1 MRKNFLIIGT
11 ITAACAA
18 VSGCAEKKEG
28 PQTIIIELA
37 DPADIEESSM
47 ADESASTEVPESESE
62 SFAEEITTDSDERY
76 PQIEGLSDNVTLS
89 YTQIGSD
96 DPIIGL
102 VIADIL
108 PDIHAKD
115 LNITNVQAYIDDEEV
130 VPYGDVTFSMDVD
143 PDSQVVLYK
152 LDENGKITSEQLEVT
167 DGTVSYQTSKCGRWL
182 IISSNLESET
192 ETETMESECLD
203 GERMDTFVFCSAI
216 SFAILIP
223 CPFSSAVLS
232 PIIDTD
238 SVTFATSLTPV
249 SITATAPSALTGL
262 SATAA
267 CNSAIGFSSAA
278 IGSAAFALPSPSAT
292 EMTVSTSTNSDLL

>member
-1 MRKNFLIIGT
+1 MRKKFLIIGT
-11 ITAACAA
+11 ITAAACAA

-37 DPADIEESSM
+37 DPTDIEESSM
-47 ADESASTEVPESESE
+47 ADESVPETEFESE
-62 SFAEEITTDSDERY
+62 SFAEEMTTDLSDEKY

-108 PDIHAKD
+108 PDIRAKD
-115 LNITNVQAYIDDEEV
+115 LDITNVQAYIDDEEA
-130 VPYGDVTFSMDVD
+130 VPYGDITFSMDVD

-182 IISSNLESET
+182 VISSHLESET
-192 ETETMESECLD
+192 ETETMELESEIAS
-203 GERMDTFVFCSAI
+203 E
-216 SFAILIP
+216 
-223 CPFSSAVLS
+223 
-232 PIIDTD
+232 
-238 SVTFATSLTPV
+238 
-249 SITATAPSALTGL
+249 
-262 SATAA
+262 
-267 CNSAIGFSSAA
+267 
-278 IGSAAFALPSPSAT
+278 
-292 EMTVSTSTNSDLL
+292 

>member
-1 MRKNFLIIGT
+1 MRKKFLIIGT
-11 ITAACAA
+11 ITAAACAA

-37 DPADIEESSM
+37 DPTDIEESSM
-47 ADESASTEVPESESE
+47 ADESVPETEFESE
-62 SFAEEITTDSDERY
+62 SFAEEMTTDLLDEKY

-115 LNITNVQAYIDDEEV
+115 LDITNVQAYIDDEEV

-182 IISSNLESET
+182 VISSHLESET
-192 ETETMESECLD
+192 ETETMELESE
-203 GERMDTFVFCSAI
+203 T
-216 SFAILIP
+216 
-223 CPFSSAVLS
+223 
-232 PIIDTD
+232 
-238 SVTFATSLTPV
+238 TS
-249 SITATAPSALTGL
+249 
-262 SATAA
+262 
-267 CNSAIGFSSAA
+267 
-278 IGSAAFALPSPSAT
+278 
-292 EMTVSTSTNSDLL
+292 E

>member
-47 ADESASTEVPESESE
+47 ADESASTEVPES
-62 SFAEEITTDSDERY
+62 AEEITTDSDERY

-115 LNITNVQAYIDDEEV
+115 LDITNVQAYIDDEEV

-152 LDENGKITSEQLEVT
+152 LDENGKIASEQLEVT
-167 DGTVSYQTSKCGRWL
+167 DGKVSYQTSKCGRWL
-182 IISSNLESET
+182 IINSHLESET
-192 ETETMESECLD
+192 ETETMESES
-203 GERMDTFVFCSAI
+203 E
-216 SFAILIP
+216 
-223 CPFSSAVLS
+223 
-232 PIIDTD
+232 
-238 SVTFATSLTPV
+238 
-249 SITATAPSALTGL
+249 TASK
-262 SATAA
+262 
-267 CNSAIGFSSAA
+267 
-278 IGSAAFALPSPSAT
+278 
-292 EMTVSTSTNSDLL
+292 

>member
-11 ITAACAA
+11 ITAAACAA

-37 DPADIEESSM
+37 DPTDIKESSM
-47 ADESASTEVPESESE
+47 ADESASTEVPETEFESE
-62 SFAEEITTDSDERY
+62 SFAEEMTTDSSDEKY

-115 LNITNVQAYIDDEEV
+115 LDITNVQAYIDDEEA

-182 IISSNLESET
+182 VISSHLESET
-192 ETETMESECLD
+192 ETETMELESE
-203 GERMDTFVFCSAI
+203 
-216 SFAILIP
+216 
-223 CPFSSAVLS
+223 
-232 PIIDTD
+232 
-238 SVTFATSLTPV
+238 
-249 SITATAPSALTGL
+249 TASK
-262 SATAA
+262 
-267 CNSAIGFSSAA
+267 
-278 IGSAAFALPSPSAT
+278 
-292 EMTVSTSTNSDLL
+292 

>member
-1 MRKNFLIIGT
+1 MRKNFLIIGM
-11 ITAACAA
+11 ITAAACTA
-18 VSGCAEKKEG
+18 VYGCAEKKEG

-47 ADESASTEVPESESE
+47 ANESASTEVPE

-76 PQIEGLSDNVTLS
+76 PQIEGLSNNVTLS
-89 YTQIGSD
+89 CTQIGSD

-115 LNITNVQAYIDDEEV
+115 LDITNVQAYIDDEEV

-152 LDENGKITSEQLEVT
+152 LDENGKIASEQLEVT

-182 IISSNLESET
+182 IINSHLESET
-192 ETETMESECLD
+192 ETETMKSESE
-203 GERMDTFVFCSAI
+203 
-216 SFAILIP
+216 
-223 CPFSSAVLS
+223 
-232 PIIDTD
+232 
-238 SVTFATSLTPV
+238 
-249 SITATAPSALTGL
+249 TASK
-262 SATAA
+262 
-267 CNSAIGFSSAA
+267 
-278 IGSAAFALPSPSAT
+278 
-292 EMTVSTSTNSDLL
+292 

>member
-76 PQIEGLSDNVTLS
+76 PQIDGLSDNVTLS
-89 YTQIGSD
+89 YTQIGSN

-167 DGTVSYQTSKCGRWL
+167 DGTVSYQTSQCGRWL
-182 IISSNLESET
+182 VISSHLESET
-192 ETETMESECLD
+192 ETETMESES
-203 GERMDTFVFCSAI
+203 E
-216 SFAILIP
+216 
-223 CPFSSAVLS
+223 
-232 PIIDTD
+232 
-238 SVTFATSLTPV
+238 
-249 SITATAPSALTGL
+249 
-262 SATAA
+262 
-267 CNSAIGFSSAA
+267 
-278 IGSAAFALPSPSAT
+278 
-292 EMTVSTSTNSDLL
+292 TVSK

>member
-1 MRKNFLIIGT
+1 MRKNFFIIGT
-11 ITAACAA
+11 ITAAACAA

-37 DPADIEESSM
+37 DPTDIEESSM
-47 ADESASTEVPESESE
+47 ADESASTEVPETEFESE

-89 YTQIGSD
+89 YTQIGSN

-115 LNITNVQAYIDDEEV
+115 LDITNVQAYIDDEEV

-192 ETETMESECLD
+192 ETETMESES
-203 GERMDTFVFCSAI
+203 E
-216 SFAILIP
+216 
-223 CPFSSAVLS
+223 
-232 PIIDTD
+232 
-238 SVTFATSLTPV
+238 
-249 SITATAPSALTGL
+249 TASK
-262 SATAA
+262 
-267 CNSAIGFSSAA
+267 
-278 IGSAAFALPSPSAT
+278 
-292 EMTVSTSTNSDLL
+292 

>member
-1 MRKNFLIIGT
+1 MKGKIIMRKNFLIIGT

-115 LNITNVQAYIDDEEV
+115 LDITNVQAYIDDEEV

-182 IISSNLESET
+182 IISSNLETET
-192 ETETMESECLD
+192 ETEAMESES
-203 GERMDTFVFCSAI
+203 E
-216 SFAILIP
+216 
-223 CPFSSAVLS
+223 
-232 PIIDTD
+232 
-238 SVTFATSLTPV
+238 
-249 SITATAPSALTGL
+249 TASK
-262 SATAA
+262 
-267 CNSAIGFSSAA
+267 
-278 IGSAAFALPSPSAT
+278 
-292 EMTVSTSTNSDLL
+292 

>member
-1 MRKNFLIIGT
+1 MRKKFLIIGT
-11 ITAACAA
+11 ITAAACAA
-18 VSGCAEKKEG
+18 GSGCAEKKEG

-47 ADESASTEVPESESE
+47 ADESANTEVPE

-115 LNITNVQAYIDDEEV
+115 LDITNVQAYIDDEEA
-130 VPYGDVTFSMDVD
+130 VPHGDVTFSMDVD

-182 IISSNLESET
+182 VISSHLESET
-192 ETETMESECLD
+192 ETETMELESE
-203 GERMDTFVFCSAI
+203 T
-216 SFAILIP
+216 
-223 CPFSSAVLS
+223 
-232 PIIDTD
+232 
-238 SVTFATSLTPV
+238 TS
-249 SITATAPSALTGL
+249 
-262 SATAA
+262 
-267 CNSAIGFSSAA
+267 
-278 IGSAAFALPSPSAT
+278 
-292 EMTVSTSTNSDLL
+292 E

>member
-1 MRKNFLIIGT
+1 MRKKFLIIGT
-11 ITAACAA
+11 ITAAACAA

-37 DPADIEESSM
+37 DPTDIEESSM
-47 ADESASTEVPESESE
+47 ADESVPETEFESE
-62 SFAEEITTDSDERY
+62 SFAEEMTTDLSDEKY

-115 LNITNVQAYIDDEEV
+115 LDITNVQACIDDEEA

-182 IISSNLESET
+182 VISSHLESET
-192 ETETMESECLD
+192 ETETMELESE
-203 GERMDTFVFCSAI
+203 T
-216 SFAILIP
+216 
-223 CPFSSAVLS
+223 
-232 PIIDTD
+232 
-238 SVTFATSLTPV
+238 TS
-249 SITATAPSALTGL
+249 
-262 SATAA
+262 
-267 CNSAIGFSSAA
+267 
-278 IGSAAFALPSPSAT
+278 
-292 EMTVSTSTNSDLL
+292 E

>member
-1 MRKNFLIIGT
+1 MRKKFLIIGT
-11 ITAACAA
+11 ITAAACAA

-47 ADESASTEVPESESE
+47 ADESASTEVPETEFESE

-89 YTQIGSD
+89 YTQIGSN

-192 ETETMESECLD
+192 ETETMESES
-203 GERMDTFVFCSAI
+203 E
-216 SFAILIP
+216 
-223 CPFSSAVLS
+223 
-232 PIIDTD
+232 
-238 SVTFATSLTPV
+238 
-249 SITATAPSALTGL
+249 TASK
-262 SATAA
+262 
-267 CNSAIGFSSAA
+267 
-278 IGSAAFALPSPSAT
+278 
-292 EMTVSTSTNSDLL
+292 

>member
-1 MRKNFLIIGT
+1 MKGKIIMRKNFLIIGT

-115 LNITNVQAYIDDEEV
+115 LDITNVQAYIDDEEV

-167 DGTVSYQTSKCGRWL
+167 DGTVSYQASKCGRWL
-182 IISSNLESET
+182 IISSNLEFET
-192 ETETMESECLD
+192 ETETMESES
-203 GERMDTFVFCSAI
+203 E
-216 SFAILIP
+216 
-223 CPFSSAVLS
+223 
-232 PIIDTD
+232 
-238 SVTFATSLTPV
+238 
-249 SITATAPSALTGL
+249 TASK
-262 SATAA
+262 
-267 CNSAIGFSSAA
+267 
-278 IGSAAFALPSPSAT
+278 
-292 EMTVSTSTNSDLL
+292 

>member
-1 MRKNFLIIGT
+1 MRKKFLIIGM
-11 ITAACAA
+11 ITATACTA

-115 LNITNVQAYIDDEEV
+115 LDITNVQAYIDDEEV

-152 LDENGKITSEQLEVT
+152 LDENGKITSEQL
-167 DGTVSYQTSKCGRWL
+167 
-182 IISSNLESET
+182 
-192 ETETMESECLD
+192 
-203 GERMDTFVFCSAI
+203 
-216 SFAILIP
+216 
-223 CPFSSAVLS
+223 
-232 PIIDTD
+232 
-238 SVTFATSLTPV
+238 
-249 SITATAPSALTGL
+249 
-262 SATAA
+262 
-267 CNSAIGFSSAA
+267 
-278 IGSAAFALPSPSAT
+278 
-292 EMTVSTSTNSDLL
+292 

>member
-62 SFAEEITTDSDERY
+62 SESDSFAEEITTDTDERY

-115 LNITNVQAYIDDEEV
+115 LDITNVQAYIDDEEV

-152 LDENGKITSEQLEVT
+152 LDENGKIASEQLEVT
-167 DGTVSYQTSKCGRWL
+167 DGKVSYQTSKCGRWL
-182 IISSNLESET
+182 IINSHLESET
-192 ETETMESECLD
+192 ETETMESES
-203 GERMDTFVFCSAI
+203 E
-216 SFAILIP
+216 
-223 CPFSSAVLS
+223 
-232 PIIDTD
+232 
-238 SVTFATSLTPV
+238 
-249 SITATAPSALTGL
+249 TASK
-262 SATAA
+262 
-267 CNSAIGFSSAA
+267 
-278 IGSAAFALPSPSAT
+278 
-292 EMTVSTSTNSDLL
+292 

>member
-1 MRKNFLIIGT
+1 MKGKIIMRKNFLIIGT

-47 ADESASTEVPESESE
+47 ADEYASTEVPESESE
-62 SFAEEITTDSDERY
+62 SFAEEINTDSDERY

-115 LNITNVQAYIDDEEV
+115 LDITNVQAYIDDEEV

-192 ETETMESECLD
+192 ETETMESES
-203 GERMDTFVFCSAI
+203 E
-216 SFAILIP
+216 
-223 CPFSSAVLS
+223 
-232 PIIDTD
+232 
-238 SVTFATSLTPV
+238 
-249 SITATAPSALTGL
+249 TASK
-262 SATAA
+262 
-267 CNSAIGFSSAA
+267 
-278 IGSAAFALPSPSAT
+278 
-292 EMTVSTSTNSDLL
+292 

>member
-47 ADESASTEVPESESE
+47 ADESASTEVPESES
-62 SFAEEITTDSDERY
+62 FAEEITTDSDERY

-115 LNITNVQAYIDDEEV
+115 LDITNVQAYIDDEEV

-152 LDENGKITSEQLEVT
+152 LDENGKIASEQLEVT
-167 DGTVSYQTSKCGRWL
+167 DGKVSYQTSKCGRWL
-182 IISSNLESET
+182 IINSHLESET
-192 ETETMESECLD
+192 ETETMESES
-203 GERMDTFVFCSAI
+203 E
-216 SFAILIP
+216 
-223 CPFSSAVLS
+223 
-232 PIIDTD
+232 
-238 SVTFATSLTPV
+238 
-249 SITATAPSALTGL
+249 TASK
-262 SATAA
+262 
-267 CNSAIGFSSAA
+267 
-278 IGSAAFALPSPSAT
+278 
-292 EMTVSTSTNSDLL
+292 

>member
-1 MRKNFLIIGT
+1 MRKKFFIIGT
-11 ITAACAA
+11 ITAAACAA

-37 DPADIEESSM
+37 DPTDIEESSI
-47 ADESASTEVPESESE
+47 ADESASTEVPETEFESE

-89 YTQIGSD
+89 YTQIESN

-115 LNITNVQAYIDDEEV
+115 LDITNVQAYIDDEEV
-130 VPYGDVTFSMDVD
+130 VLYGDVTFSMDVD

-167 DGTVSYQTSKCGRWL
+167 DGIVSYQTSKCGRWL
-182 IISSNLESET
+182 VISSHLESET
-192 ETETMESECLD
+192 ETETMESE
-203 GERMDTFVFCSAI
+203 
-216 SFAILIP
+216 
-223 CPFSSAVLS
+223 
-232 PIIDTD
+232 
-238 SVTFATSLTPV
+238 
-249 SITATAPSALTGL
+249 TASK
-262 SATAA
+262 
-267 CNSAIGFSSAA
+267 
-278 IGSAAFALPSPSAT
+278 
-292 EMTVSTSTNSDLL
+292 

>member
-1 MRKNFLIIGT
+1 MRKKFLIIGT
-11 ITAACAA
+11 ITAAACAA

-37 DPADIEESSM
+37 DPTDIEESSM
-47 ADESASTEVPESESE
+47 ADESASTEVPETEFESE
-62 SFAEEITTDSDERY
+62 SFAEEMTTDLSDEKY
-76 PQIEGLSDNVTLS
+76 PQIEGLSGNVTLS

-115 LNITNVQAYIDDEEV
+115 LDITNVQAYIDDEEA
-130 VPYGDVTFSMDVD
+130 VPYGDITFSMDVD

-182 IISSNLESET
+182 VISSHLESET
-192 ETETMESECLD
+192 ETETMELESE
-203 GERMDTFVFCSAI
+203 T
-216 SFAILIP
+216 
-223 CPFSSAVLS
+223 
-232 PIIDTD
+232 
-238 SVTFATSLTPV
+238 TS
-249 SITATAPSALTGL
+249 
-262 SATAA
+262 
-267 CNSAIGFSSAA
+267 
-278 IGSAAFALPSPSAT
+278 
-292 EMTVSTSTNSDLL
+292 E

>member
-1 MRKNFLIIGT
+1 MKGKIIMRKNFLIIGT

-108 PDIHAKD
+108 PDIHAID
-115 LNITNVQAYIDDEEV
+115 LDITNFQAYIDDEEV

-192 ETETMESECLD
+192 ETETMESES
-203 GERMDTFVFCSAI
+203 E
-216 SFAILIP
+216 
-223 CPFSSAVLS
+223 
-232 PIIDTD
+232 
-238 SVTFATSLTPV
+238 
-249 SITATAPSALTGL
+249 TASK
-262 SATAA
+262 
-267 CNSAIGFSSAA
+267 
-278 IGSAAFALPSPSAT
+278 
-292 EMTVSTSTNSDLL
+292 

>member
-47 ADESASTEVPESESE
+47 ADESASTEVPESES
-62 SFAEEITTDSDERY
+62 FAEEIATDSDERY

-115 LNITNVQAYIDDEEV
+115 LDITNVQAYIDDEEV

-152 LDENGKITSEQLEVT
+152 LDENGKIASEQLEVT

-182 IISSNLESET
+182 IINSHLESET
-192 ETETMESECLD
+192 ETETMKSESE
-203 GERMDTFVFCSAI
+203 
-216 SFAILIP
+216 
-223 CPFSSAVLS
+223 
-232 PIIDTD
+232 
-238 SVTFATSLTPV
+238 
-249 SITATAPSALTGL
+249 TASK
-262 SATAA
+262 
-267 CNSAIGFSSAA
+267 
-278 IGSAAFALPSPSAT
+278 
-292 EMTVSTSTNSDLL
+292 

>member
-1 MRKNFLIIGT
+1 MRKNFLIIGM
-11 ITAACAA
+11 ITAAACAA

-47 ADESASTEVPESESE
+47 ADESASTEVPESES
-62 SFAEEITTDSDERY
+62 FAEEIATDSDERY

-102 VIADIL
+102 VIADLL
-108 PDIHAKD
+108 PNIHAKD
-115 LNITNVQAYIDDEEV
+115 LDITNVQAYIDDEEV

-152 LDENGKITSEQLEVT
+152 LDENGKIASEQLEVT

-192 ETETMESECLD
+192 ETETMESES
-203 GERMDTFVFCSAI
+203 E
-216 SFAILIP
+216 
-223 CPFSSAVLS
+223 
-232 PIIDTD
+232 
-238 SVTFATSLTPV
+238 
-249 SITATAPSALTGL
+249 TASK
-262 SATAA
+262 
-267 CNSAIGFSSAA
+267 
-278 IGSAAFALPSPSAT
+278 
-292 EMTVSTSTNSDLL
+292 

>member
-1 MRKNFLIIGT
+1 MKGKIIMRKNFLIIGT

-62 SFAEEITTDSDERY
+62 SESDSFAEEITTDSDERY

-115 LNITNVQAYIDDEEV
+115 LDITNVQAYIDDEEV

-152 LDENGKITSEQLEVT
+152 LDENGKIASEQLEVT
-167 DGTVSYQTSKCGRWL
+167 DGKVSYQTSKCGRWL
-182 IISSNLESET
+182 IINSHLESET
-192 ETETMESECLD
+192 ETETMESES
-203 GERMDTFVFCSAI
+203 E
-216 SFAILIP
+216 
-223 CPFSSAVLS
+223 
-232 PIIDTD
+232 
-238 SVTFATSLTPV
+238 
-249 SITATAPSALTGL
+249 TASK
-262 SATAA
+262 
-267 CNSAIGFSSAA
+267 
-278 IGSAAFALPSPSAT
+278 
-292 EMTVSTSTNSDLL
+292 

>member
-1 MRKNFLIIGT
+1 MRKNFLIIGM
-11 ITAACAA
+11 ITAAACAA

-37 DPADIEESSM
+37 DPTDIEESNM
-47 ADESASTEVPESESE
+47 ADESASTEVPETEFESE
-62 SFAEEITTDSDERY
+62 SFAEEMTTDSSDEKY

-115 LNITNVQAYIDDEEV
+115 LDITNVQAYIDDEEV

-182 IISSNLESET
+182 VISSHLESET
-192 ETETMESECLD
+192 ETETIESES
-203 GERMDTFVFCSAI
+203 E
-216 SFAILIP
+216 
-223 CPFSSAVLS
+223 
-232 PIIDTD
+232 
-238 SVTFATSLTPV
+238 
-249 SITATAPSALTGL
+249 TAS
-262 SATAA
+262 
-267 CNSAIGFSSAA
+267 
-278 IGSAAFALPSPSAT
+278 
-292 EMTVSTSTNSDLL
+292 E

>member
-1 MRKNFLIIGT
+1 MKGKIIMRKNFLIIGT

-89 YTQIGSD
+89 YTQIGTD

-192 ETETMESECLD
+192 ETETMESES
-203 GERMDTFVFCSAI
+203 E
-216 SFAILIP
+216 
-223 CPFSSAVLS
+223 
-232 PIIDTD
+232 
-238 SVTFATSLTPV
+238 
-249 SITATAPSALTGL
+249 TASK
-262 SATAA
+262 
-267 CNSAIGFSSAA
+267 
-278 IGSAAFALPSPSAT
+278 
-292 EMTVSTSTNSDLL
+292 

>member
-115 LNITNVQAYIDDEEV
+115 LDITNVQAYIDDEEV

-152 LDENGKITSEQLEVT
+152 LDENGKIASEQLEVT
-167 DGTVSYQTSKCGRWL
+167 DGTVSYQTSKRGRWL
-182 IISSNLESET
+182 IINSHLESET
-192 ETETMESECLD
+192 ETETMESES
-203 GERMDTFVFCSAI
+203 E
-216 SFAILIP
+216 
-223 CPFSSAVLS
+223 
-232 PIIDTD
+232 
-238 SVTFATSLTPV
+238 
-249 SITATAPSALTGL
+249 TASK
-262 SATAA
+262 
-267 CNSAIGFSSAA
+267 
-278 IGSAAFALPSPSAT
+278 
-292 EMTVSTSTNSDLL
+292 

>member
-1 MRKNFLIIGT
+1 MRKKFFIIGT
-11 ITAACAA
+11 ITAAACAA

-37 DPADIEESSM
+37 DQTDIEESSM
-47 ADESASTEVPESESE
+47 ADESASTEVPETEFESE
-62 SFAEEITTDSDERY
+62 SFAEEITTDSDKRY

-89 YTQIGSD
+89 YTQIGSN

-115 LNITNVQAYIDDEEV
+115 LDTTNVQAYIDDEEV

-182 IISSNLESET
+182 VISSHLESET
-192 ETETMESECLD
+192 ETETMESE
-203 GERMDTFVFCSAI
+203 
-216 SFAILIP
+216 
-223 CPFSSAVLS
+223 
-232 PIIDTD
+232 
-238 SVTFATSLTPV
+238 
-249 SITATAPSALTGL
+249 TASK
-262 SATAA
+262 
-267 CNSAIGFSSAA
+267 
-278 IGSAAFALPSPSAT
+278 
-292 EMTVSTSTNSDLL
+292 

>member
-1 MRKNFLIIGT
+1 MRKKFLIIGT
-11 ITAACAA
+11 ITAAACAA

-37 DPADIEESSM
+37 DPTDIEESSM
-47 ADESASTEVPESESE
+47 ADESVPETEFESE
-62 SFAEEITTDSDERY
+62 SFAEEMTTDLSDEKY

-115 LNITNVQAYIDDEEV
+115 LDITNVQAYIDDEEV

-182 IISSNLESET
+182 VISSHLESET
-192 ETETMESECLD
+192 ETETMELESE
-203 GERMDTFVFCSAI
+203 T
-216 SFAILIP
+216 
-223 CPFSSAVLS
+223 
-232 PIIDTD
+232 
-238 SVTFATSLTPV
+238 TS
-249 SITATAPSALTGL
+249 
-262 SATAA
+262 
-267 CNSAIGFSSAA
+267 
-278 IGSAAFALPSPSAT
+278 
-292 EMTVSTSTNSDLL
+292 E

>member
-1 MRKNFLIIGT
+1 M
-11 ITAACAA
+11 ITAATCA
-18 VSGCAEKKEG
+18 VGSGCTEKKEG

-47 ADESASTEVPESESE
+47 ADESASTEMPETEFESE
-62 SFAEEITTDSDERY
+62 SFAEEMTTDSSDEKY

-115 LNITNVQAYIDDEEV
+115 LDITNVQAYIDDEEA
-130 VPYGDVTFSMDVD
+130 VPYGDVTFSLDVD

-182 IISSNLESET
+182 LISSHLESET
-192 ETETMESECLD
+192 ETETMELESE
-203 GERMDTFVFCSAI
+203 
-216 SFAILIP
+216 
-223 CPFSSAVLS
+223 
-232 PIIDTD
+232 
-238 SVTFATSLTPV
+238 
-249 SITATAPSALTGL
+249 TASK
-262 SATAA
+262 
-267 CNSAIGFSSAA
+267 
-278 IGSAAFALPSPSAT
+278 
-292 EMTVSTSTNSDLL
+292 

>member
-1 MRKNFLIIGT
+1 MKGKIIMRKNFLIIGT

-47 ADESASTEVPESESE
+47 ADESASTEVPESES
-62 SFAEEITTDSDERY
+62 FAEEIATDSDERY

-115 LNITNVQAYIDDEEV
+115 LDITNVQAYIDDEEV

-152 LDENGKITSEQLEVT
+152 LDENGKIASEQLEVT

-182 IISSNLESET
+182 IINSHLESET
-192 ETETMESECLD
+192 ETETMKSESE
-203 GERMDTFVFCSAI
+203 
-216 SFAILIP
+216 
-223 CPFSSAVLS
+223 
-232 PIIDTD
+232 
-238 SVTFATSLTPV
+238 
-249 SITATAPSALTGL
+249 TASK
-262 SATAA
+262 
-267 CNSAIGFSSAA
+267 
-278 IGSAAFALPSPSAT
+278 
-292 EMTVSTSTNSDLL
+292 